1 MQWLAIATGGALGAL
16 LRYLSSTGLHHWL
29 GRSFPYGTLFVNVV
43 GSLLMG
49 LLYMHLTNRM
59 ELGPQWRA
67 FFLVGLLGA
76 FTTFS
81 TFSLE
86 LLQIVEQ
93 GDWSVAL
100 QYAFASCASCF
111 LGVGLGAAIARQSL
125 SSL

>member
-1 MQWLAIATGGALGAL
+1 MNALWVAIGGALGAVGRYAVSL
-16 LRYLSSTGLHHWL
+16 WVTPLTSGSWPMATLLVNVAGSLGIGVVFVLLERGLLHGDLRY
-29 GRSFPYGTLFVNVV
+29 
-43 GSLLMG
+43 
-49 LLYMHLTNRM
+49 
-59 ELGPQWRA
+59 
-67 FFLVGLLGA
+67 FLVIGVFGG

-100 QYAFASCASCF
+100 QYAFASCVSCF

>member
-1 MQWLAIATGGALGAL
+1 MNALWVAIGGALGAVGRYAVSL
-16 LRYLSSTGLHHWL
+16 WVTPLTSGSWPLATLLVNVAGSLGIGVVFVLLERGLLHGDLRY
-29 GRSFPYGTLFVNVV
+29 
-43 GSLLMG
+43 
-49 LLYMHLTNRM
+49 
-59 ELGPQWRA
+59 
-67 FFLVGLLGA
+67 FLVIGVFGG

>member
-1 MQWLAIATGGALGAL
+1 MNALWVAIGGALGAVGRYAVSL
-16 LRYLSSTGLHHWL
+16 WVTPLTSGSWPLATLLVNVAGSRGIGVVFVLLERGLLHGDLRY
-29 GRSFPYGTLFVNVV
+29 
-43 GSLLMG
+43 
-49 LLYMHLTNRM
+49 
-59 ELGPQWRA
+59 
-67 FFLVGLLGA
+67 FLVIGVFGG